1 VSFREL
7 VCRRNF
13 AFYMVMNKLFSILL
27 ITLGSLL
34 PVIAAENSSQPS
46 KAEVEA
52 FRLSMDKVNA
62 TTRVFENLFELI
74 ASDPKLAK
82 QWQENEDKADE
93 EDSGSNLSA
102 MVQRMG
108 RTDKRILA
116 IFTKAGISPKEA
128 DMTMAT
134 LAGGMLGLTMAEGAG
149 VKDLKLEKGMAK
161 DNIEFIRAHKAEI
174 LQAFDKIK
182 ALEAKY
188 ANVGDDGK
196 SDDK

>member
-1 VSFREL
+1 LPAE
-7 VCRRNF
+7 F
-13 AFYMVMNKLFSILL
+13 AFYMVMNKFFPIFL

-34 PVIAAENSSQPS
+34 PAMAAENSSQPT
-46 KAEVEA
+46 KAEVQA

-62 TTRVFENLFELI
+62 TTRVFENLFDLI

-82 QWQENEDKADE
+82 QWQQDEDKADE
-93 EDSGSNLSA
+93 EDNSSSLSA
-102 MVQRMG
+102 LCERLG
-108 RTDKRILA
+108 RTDKRIPA

-134 LAGGMLGLTMAEGAG
+134 LAGGMLGLAMADGAG
-149 VKDLKLEKGMAK
+149 AKDLKIEKGMAK
-161 DNIEFIRAHKAEI
+161 DNVDFIRAHKAEI

-188 ANVGDDGK
+188 ANIGDDGK

>member
-1 VSFREL
+1 
-7 VCRRNF
+7 
-13 AFYMVMNKLFSILL
+13 MNKLFSIFL

-34 PVIAAENSSQPS
+34 PAMAAENSSQPS

-82 QWQENEDKADE
+82 QWQEDEDKADE

-102 MVQRMG
+102 MAERMG
-108 RTDKRILA
+108 RTDKRIPA

-134 LAGGMLGLTMAEGAG
+134 LAGGMLGLAMADGAG
-149 VKDLKLEKGMAK
+149 TKDLKIEKGMAK
-161 DNIEFIRAHKAEI
+161 DNVDFIRAHKAEI